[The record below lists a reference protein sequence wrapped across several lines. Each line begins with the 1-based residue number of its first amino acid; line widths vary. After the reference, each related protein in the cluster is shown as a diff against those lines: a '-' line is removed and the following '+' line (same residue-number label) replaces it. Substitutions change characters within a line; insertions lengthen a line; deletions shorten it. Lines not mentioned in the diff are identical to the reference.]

1 LVNGQIRGW
10 VPTPGPA
17 SGRSQPNMSLTEAPT
32 KSAAPVAD
40 KAPAKAPVKRSAAR
54 KALKELCDA
63 SGVVRKS
70 IPDSMPHLEAVRAC
84 IRVIASTWRTSADI
98 NPEADHVYHHHDI
111 ELSGPPTV
119 SEAVAALFDK
129 YGRGKIFDRPE
140 YTKRERARLESAL
153 KMFEKSKSKPSVPK
167 KKACVPKKAVK
178 AVPKN
183 DK

>member
-1 LVNGQIRGW
+1 
-10 VPTPGPA
+10 
-17 SGRSQPNMSLTEAPT
+17 M
-32 KSAAPVAD
+32 
-40 KAPAKAPVKRSAAR
+40 
-54 KALKELCDA
+54 
-63 SGVVRKS
+63 
-70 IPDSMPHLEAVRAC
+70 
-84 IRVIASTWRTSADI
+84 
-98 NPEADHVYHHHDI
+98 YHNHDI

-167 KKACVPKKAVK
+167 KKACVPKKKACVPK
-178 AVPKN
+178 KKACVPAVPKN